1 MSKTILK
8 VVSFAG
14 LVLTLIP
21 SFIVFYQRIDLDS
34 NKNLMLLG
42 TVLWFATS
50 PFWMNKKSN

>member
-8 VVSFAG
+8 IASFAG

-21 SFIVFYQRIDLDS
+21 SILVFSQGIDLDS